1 MTSTTNA
8 RIAGS
13 TFLLYI
19 VFGVTEMVISGRASG
34 GEGTA
39 GKLASMAQHA
49 TDLRVS
55 AVLGLLTG
63 FVALALAVAL
73 YALTRDEDRDLALL
87 ALVCRVGEGLIA
99 GIFLPST
106 LGLLLVVA
114 PAAAGNTPEA
124 AAASMLGAFLL
135 AVKRWTPVSA
145 ATFFAVG
152 STISCWLL
160 LSGRM
165 IPRALAWLGVA
176 ASVLLVV
183 ALPLQVAGFFS
194 GAATQLV
201 WIPMAA
207 FEIPLALWLL
217 IRGVA
222 PPRGGHRLV
231 PGAPAETEAM

>member
-1 MTSTTNA
+1 MTTTTNA

-19 VFGVTEMVISGRASG
+19 VFGITQMVISGRASG

-39 GKLASMAQHA
+39 ARLASMAQHT

-73 YALTRDEDRDLALL
+73 YCLTRDQDRDLALL
-87 ALVCRVGEGLIA
+87 ALVCRVGEGLMA
-99 GIFLPST
+99 GVYLPIT
-106 LGLLLVVA
+106 MGLLLAVA
-114 PAAAGNTPEA
+114 PAAAGDAPEA
-124 AAASMLGAFLL
+124 AAANLLGSFLMS
-135 AVKRWTPVSA
+135 VRRWVPVSA
-145 ATFFAVG
+145 AAYFAVG
-152 STISCWLL
+152 SMLFCWLL
-160 LSGRM
+160 LRGRM
-165 IPRALAWLGVA
+165 IPAALAWLGMA

-183 ALPLQVAGFFS
+183 ALPLQIAGVLS

-222 PPRGGHRLV
+222 QPQGGQR
-231 PGAPAETEAM
+231 PALAMTEAR